1 MNRRQLLRACGATG
15 IGLTTGCLGR
25 LRGNATEQRTT
36 EDTASDV
43 QPIPEYDATH
53 HSVVPDVQELEQLT
67 HEVTNRARRKH
78 SKSEISYDPEL
89 ANIARLHSR
98 DMARNEF
105 FSHEN
110 QDGESHNTRL
120 SNHGYYS
127 DVVYENILVSE
138 SVQNGVEVR
147 EAAQMAVDSW
157 LNSPPHRE
165 ALLREHVT
173 EEGIGVYVT
182 AEPRIYWTVELSK
195 YDVDRQTP
203 TQ

>member
-1 MNRRQLLRACGATG
+1 MNRRQLLRACGAAG

-25 LRGNATEQRTT
+25 LRGSAAEQRTT
-36 EDTASDV
+36 EETTSDV

-67 HEVTNRARRKH
+67 HEVTNRARRKR

-89 ANIARLHSR
+89 ADIARLHSR
-98 DMARNEF
+98 DMAKNEF

-110 QDGESHNTRL
+110 QNNNFHSSRL
-120 SNHGYYS
+120 PKYGYNS
-127 DVVYENILVSE
+127 AVVYENLYSIIEPPTKISIEDLSE
-138 SVQNGVEVR
+138 S
-147 EAAQMAVDSW
+147 AVDWW